1 MFTWE
6 DNFRSRRP
14 DGRHLSSLAAL
25 MSEVR
30 HTTPLLACQSAWSR
44 EEFFI
49 WQGQVKGKLRDLMQ
63 FPAWTVQP
71 EPVCLS
77 SEPRDG
83 YRLEKWEFYP
93 DAFSA
98 VPVLILIPEEASASH
113 PVPGVFCF
121 PGSASSKELLAGETG
136 FSHPNC
142 TSRRNFAERNAQA
155 LHIVRTGMVAV
166 AFDNP
171 GTAELAEFHPRE
183 RETQWE
189 TREALVNGLLNS
201 GYNYLGWSVFQ
212 KLRFLEWFREVP
224 YVDSSRLGCCG
235 HSLGSEVEMVLG
247 LLSDDIKVMVHND
260 FLCDPQLRYAAVTN
274 VENMN
279 NGGVWHYVPEFW
291 RWFGFSDL
299 LAAAAPKFLTINEG
313 GADEFIDKVRAAYQ
327 LMGGPERFQVVYYP
341 RFSAAESRK
350 NRHSIIPRE
359 NLSTAEF
366 YEEYS
371 YVDVPDHS
379 FRPEP
384 SLAWLKKAF
393 AME

>member
-6 DNFRSRRP
+6 ENFRSRRL
-14 DGRHLSSLAAL
+14 DGRHLSSLAA
-25 MSEVR
+25 MISEVR
-30 HTTPLLACQSAWSR
+30 NATPKLACKSGLSR
-44 EEFFI
+44 QEFCT
-49 WQGQVKGKLRDLMQ
+49 WQGLVKEKLRELMQ
-63 FPAWTVQP
+63 FPAWSVQP

-93 DAFSA
+93 DSYSA
-98 VPVLILIPEEASASH
+98 VPVLILIPAGASVSN
-113 PVPGVFCF
+113 PVPGVLCF

-155 LHIVRTGMVAV
+155 LHIVRAGMVAV

-171 GTAELAEFHPRE
+171 GTAELAEFNPPE

-212 KLRFLEWFREVP
+212 KLRFLEWFRAVP
-224 YVDSSRLGCCG
+224 YVDSTRLGCCG

-247 LLSDDIKVMVHND
+247 LLSDDIKGMVHND

-274 VENMN
+274 VESMN

-299 LAAAAPKFLTINEG
+299 LAAAAPKFLAINEG
-313 GADEFIDKVRAAYQ
+313 GADEFMDKVIASYE
-327 LMGGPERFQVVYYP
+327 LMGVPERFQVVYYP
-341 RFSAAESRK
+341 RFSEVASRK
-350 NRHSIIPRE
+350 NRHCQIPRE
-359 NLSTAEF
+359 NLSQSAF
-366 YEEYS
+366 YEDYS

-384 SLAWLKKAF
+384 SLGLLKKAF